1 MLHIY
6 GVCCVPFLFGNPFVK
21 SAFFKS
27 LPKKRSDCESQK
39 TGFGSDLK
47 NPPRVRILWI
57 HDPFLV
63 SPQKTQN
70 PFVDSEILICIFP
83 TSLTGFLV
91 TSRSVNVSVFDWLI
105 RKQETFYSLIHGFW
119 WGAGQAG
126 ESGGSLQSV
135 VWVPFFFGNNN
146 ILA

>member
-57 HDPFLV
+57 HDPFL
-63 SPQKTQN
+63 
-70 PFVDSEILICIFP
+70 DSEILICIFP

-105 RKQETFYSLIHGFW
+105 RKQETFYSLIHG
-119 WGAGQAG
+119 
-126 ESGGSLQSV
+126 V
-135 VWVPFFFGNNN
+135 
-146 ILA
+146 

>member
-63 SPQKTQN
+63 SPPENAK
-70 PFVDSEILICIFP
+70 
-83 TSLTGFLV
+83 
-91 TSRSVNVSVFDWLI
+91 SVF
-105 RKQETFYSLIHGFW
+105 GFGNPDLHFPNQSDRFSSYFQVGKCLGFRLADSKTRNVLFVNSW
-119 WGAGQAG
+119 CLMGCGAG
-126 ESGGSLQSV
+126 GGVRRLTAV
-135 VWVPFFFGNNN
+135 CCVGAFFFSKQ
-146 ILA
+146 